1 MEIMTDN
8 GPNSVLVVGGGIAGI
23 QSALDLA
30 EVGIKVYLVE
40 EDPSIGGKMAQLDRT
55 FPTNDYSICILAPK
69 MVDCYGHPNINVLT
83 HSKVTG
89 LEGDKG
95 NFKVKVLRK
104 ATYIDQE
111 KCMGRGDCIEKCPVK
126 GIQDYW
132 ELGLSTRKAIYIPF
146 PQAVPKTAVID
157 PETCLYLTQ
166 GKCGICAKVC
176 EYDAINFDMED
187 EEIEFEVNSVIL
199 CPGFDECNASMKKEY
214 GYEIFK
220 NVVSSREFERI
231 LSTAGPYEGKILRP
245 SDKKQP
251 KKIAFIQCVGSRDDK
266 VGTTYC
272 SSVCCMHALKAA
284 MISKSRLKKVEPHI
298 FFMDVRTVGKEF
310 EDYRIRAE
318 KDEGVVIHRGTRVA
332 SIDED
337 ENHSLILHYSDG
349 EKLVEETF
357 DLVVLSVGVCPTN
370 SSEEISKVFGI
381 ELNKDGFCSTSIWDP
396 LSTSRDG
403 IYVCGTF
410 SAPKDIPASVAEAS
424 GTASK
429 ALSTITGRNEVSI
442 LQKDYPLEK
451 DVHGERPRIGVFVC
465 HCGRNIAG
473 VVNIKKVIQDSKELP
488 GVIHVSDYLYACSQD
503 ALILMKEKIEEHEL
517 NRIVVASCSPR
528 THELLFQNCIRE
540 AGLNQYLLEMANIR
554 DQCSWVHMNEKRKA
568 TAKANDLV
576 KMAVA
581 KVSLVEPLTTPTFPI
596 GHSVAVIGGGLTGMT
611 SALEIASNGY
621 NVDLIERSNTLGG
634 HLSRV
639 LMKQD
644 GKIGKEVADEIIS
657 RVNSNDRIS
666 IHLETE
672 LDEVAGFVGNFV
684 LKTNDGPIEAGA
696 IIVATGAEEYKPT
709 EYFYGEDDRVVTQL
723 ELAEMM
729 AKKPLE
735 ARNVVMIQC
744 VGSRT
749 EDNPMCSCICC
760 TTAMS
765 NAIDVKRSNP
775 GSNVYVYCKDIRT
788 HGLREDLYREASEL
802 GVKFIRMPD
811 AEMPEVKMEG
821 ERLMVSANDCILG
834 DEVAIDADLLVLSTG
849 IKPRDDSSKIARMLK
864 VHLSKDGF
872 FQEAHMKLR
881 PVEFS
886 TEGVFLAGLAHWPK
900 PANESI
906 AQAAAVA
913 AKAMTIIAKS
923 ELEGMAPVPVIDE
936 LKCRACGIC
945 QEVCAFSAVDMKE
958 DATGALKASVNPA
971 LCKGCG
977 SCGAACPVGAI
988 ALMHYTDSQLLA
1000 EACVALKEV
1009 VE

>member
-1 MEIMTDN
+1 MTDN
-8 GPNSVLVVGGGIAGI
+8 EPNSVLVVGGGIAGI
-23 QSALDLA
+23 QAALDLA
-30 EVGIKVYLVE
+30 EVGVKVYLVE
-40 EDPSIGGKMAQLDRT
+40 EDPSIGGKMAQLDKT

-83 HSKVTG
+83 HSKVIG

-95 NFKVKVLRK
+95 DFKVKVLRK

-126 GIQDYW
+126 GVLDYW

-199 CPGFDECNASMKKEY
+199 CPGFDECNASMKTEY
-214 GYEIFK
+214 GYEFFK

-231 LSTAGPYEGKILRP
+231 LSTAGPYEGQLLRP
-245 SDKKQP
+245 SDKKAP
-251 KKIAFIQCVGSRDDK
+251 NRIAFLQCVGSRDDK
-266 VGTTYC
+266 VGNTYC

-284 MISKSRLKKVEPHI
+284 MIAKNRLNKVEPHI

-318 KDEGVVIHRGTRVA
+318 QEEGVVIHRGTRVA

-337 ENHSLILHYSDG
+337 DDENLIVHYSDG
-349 EKLVEETF
+349 ERLVEETF
-357 DLVVLSVGVCPTN
+357 DLVVLSVGVCPTT
-370 SSEEISKVFGI
+370 SAGEISKVFGV
-381 ELNKDGFCSTSIWDP
+381 ELNKDGFCSTSVWDP

-429 ALSTITGRNEVSI
+429 ALSTVTEREKVSI
-442 LQKDYPLEK
+442 LRKDYPSEK
-451 DVHGERPRIGVFVC
+451 DVQGEKPRIGVFVC
-465 HCGRNIAG
+465 HCGRNIGG
-473 VVNIKKVIQDSKELP
+473 VVNVKKVVQATKELP
-488 GVIHVSDYLYACSQD
+488 DVISVSDFLYACSQD
-503 ALILMKEKIEEHEL
+503 ALELMKEKIEEHRL
-517 NRIVVASCSPR
+517 NRIVIASCSPR

-581 KVSLVEPLTTPTFPI
+581 KVRLVEPLTTPTFPI
-596 GHSVAVIGGGLTGMT
+596 GHSVTVIGGGLAGMT

-621 NVDLIERSNTLGG
+621 EVDLIERSDRLGG
-634 HLSRV
+634 HLNRV
-639 LMKQD
+639 LFKQD
-644 GKIGKEVADEIIS
+644 GKTGREAADEMIS
-657 RVNSNDRIS
+657 RVMSNDRVTV
-666 IHLETE
+666 HLETE
-672 LDEVAGFVGNFV
+672 IEEVAGFVGNFV
-684 LKTNDGPIEAGA
+684 LNTNGGPIKAGA
-696 IIVATGAEEYKPT
+696 IIVATGAEEYQPQ

-729 AKKPLE
+729 AEKPLE
-735 ARNVVMIQC
+735 AKNVVMIQC

-760 TTAMS
+760 TTAMN
-765 NAIDVKRSNP
+765 NAINVMRSNP
-775 GSNVYVYCKDIRT
+775 GSNVFVFCKDIRT
-788 HGLREDLYREASEL
+788 YGLREDLYREACEL

-811 AEMPEVKMEG
+811 AEMPEVKMEDG
-821 ERLMVSANDCILG
+821 RLLVSANDFILG
-834 DEVAIDADLLVLSTG
+834 DEVVVNADLLVLSTG
-849 IKPRDDSSKIARMLK
+849 IRPREDSSKLARMLK
-864 VHLSKDGF
+864 IHLSKDGF

-886 TEGVFLAGLAHWPK
+886 TEGIYMAGLAHWPK
-900 PANESI
+900 LANESI
-906 AQAAAVA
+906 AQGAAVA
-913 AKAMTIIAKS
+913 SKAMTIIAKS

-958 DATGALKASVNPA
+958 DSTGALKASVNPA

-988 ALMHYTDSQLLA
+988 VLMHYTDSQLLA

-1009 VE
+1009 ME

>member
-1 MEIMTDN
+1 MTDN
-8 GPNSVLVVGGGIAGI
+8 EPNSVLVVGGGIAGI

-40 EDPSIGGKMAQLDRT
+40 EDPSIGGKMAQLDKT

-83 HSKVTG
+83 HSRVIG
-89 LEGDKG
+89 LEGEKG
-95 NFKVKVLRK
+95 NFKVRVLRK

-126 GIQDYW
+126 GVLDYW

-157 PETCLYLTQ
+157 PENCLYLTQ

-187 EEIEFEVNSVIL
+187 EEIEFKVNSVIL
-199 CPGFDECNASMKKEY
+199 CPGFDECNASLKTEY
-214 GYEIFK
+214 GYDIFK
-220 NVVSSREFERI
+220 NVVTSREFERI
-231 LSTAGPYEGKILRP
+231 LSTAGPYEGKLLRP
-245 SDKKQP
+245 SDKKPP
-251 KKIAFIQCVGSRDDK
+251 KKVAFLQCVGSRDDK
-266 VGTTYC
+266 TGNTYC

-284 MISKSRLKKVEPHI
+284 MIAKSRLKEVEPHI
-298 FFMDVRTVGKEF
+298 FFLDVRTVGKEF
-310 EDYRIRAE
+310 EDYRIKAE
-318 KDEGVVIHRGTRVA
+318 NENGVVIHRGTRVA

-337 ENHSLILHYSDG
+337 ENQRLIIHYSNNKG
-349 EKLVEETF
+349 PVEEAF
-357 DLVVLSVGVCPTN
+357 DLVVLSVGICPTN
-370 SSEEISKVFGI
+370 SAGEIAKVFGI

-403 IYVCGTF
+403 IFVAGTF

-429 ALSTITGRNEVSI
+429 ALSTVTSRDKIPLIR
-442 LQKDYPLEK
+442 KDYPSEK
-451 DVHGERPRIGVFVC
+451 DVYGEKPRIGVFLC
-465 HCGRNIAG
+465 HCGRNIG
-473 VVNIKKVIQDSKELP
+473 GIINVKKVAQATKELP
-488 GVIHVSDYLYACSQD
+488 DVIHVSEFLYACAQD
-503 ALILMKEKIEEHEL
+503 SLELIKEKIEEHKL

-554 DQCSWVHMNEKRKA
+554 DQCSWVHMQEKRKA
-568 TAKANDLV
+568 TNKTIDLV

-581 KVSLVEPLTTPTFPI
+581 KVRLVEPLTTPTFPI

-611 SALEIASNGY
+611 SALEIANNGY
-621 NVDLIERSNTLGG
+621 GVNLIESSDRLGG
-634 HLSRV
+634 HLNGM
-639 LMKQD
+639 LLNQE
-644 GKIGKEVADEIIS
+644 GKTGREAAAEIIS
-657 RVNSNDRIS
+657 RVMSNDKIT

-672 LDEVAGFVGNFV
+672 IEEVTGFIGNFV
-684 LKTNDGPIEAGA
+684 LQTKDGPIDAGA
-696 IIVATGAEEYKPT
+696 IIVAIGAEEYQPT
-709 EYFYGEDDRVVTQL
+709 EYFYGQDDRVVTQL

-729 AKKPLE
+729 FEKPLD
-735 ARNVVMIQC
+735 AKTVVMIQC

-749 EDNPMCSCICC
+749 EDNPMCSRICC
-760 TTAMS
+760 TTAMN
-765 NAIDVKRSNP
+765 NAISVKRSSP
-775 GSNVYVYCKDIRT
+775 ESNVYVFCKDIRT
-788 HGLREDLYREASEL
+788 YGFKEALYRDASEL
-802 GVKFIRMPD
+802 GVNFIKMPD
-811 AEMPEVKMEG
+811 DEMPEIKMED
-821 ERLMVSANDCILG
+821 ENIVVSANDYILG
-834 DEVAIDADLLVLSTG
+834 DEVSIKADLLVLSTG
-849 IKPRDDSSKIARMLK
+849 IRPREDSTKIARMLK
-864 VHLSKDGF
+864 VHLNKDGF

-886 TEGVFLAGLAHWPK
+886 TEGIYLAGLAHWPK
-900 PANESI
+900 LADESI

-936 LKCRACGIC
+936 MKCRACGIC
-945 QEVCAFSAVDMKE
+945 QEVCAFSAVEMKE
-958 DATGALKASVNPA
+958 DSTGALKASVNPA

-1000 EACVALKEV
+1000 EACVVLKEV
-1009 VE
+1009 ME